1 MSTFW
6 FWGVLCVGG
15 RQGHLLVWKS
25 EGWATLDR
33 VSSGWNL
40 LALGKLLTEVIP
52 GFIQI
57 QRSQPPFTCKD

>member
-1 MSTFW
+1 M
-6 FWGVLCVGG
+6 
-15 RQGHLLVWKS
+15 WKS